1 MRIVLYDAE
10 GHDSETSLAEL
21 PGGEPG
27 DTRLLWLNAELAEL
41 RAAKLPAS
49 LAEAVRAFDAGDT
62 LVRLREDHYSFAV
75 PSWRGNGEHAD
86 CRLAMLVGHNWL
98 ITLGDGAAP
107 AFDNFVEQ
115 DTGETMKGRLTAST
129 LAAALLSEHLVEI
142 RRRLSAVDSEI
153 DKLEDA
159 ILRDPDRRSALPVLA
174 VLRRRVARLRE
185 VVAAHRPVIHTLVRP
200 DFLPEVA
207 AEDRTHFEHLADNFA
222 RLEGE
227 IARARD
233 TVVGSFELYATR
245 VAQDTNRLLKALTVT
260 TVITGM
266 VAALAGVF
274 GMNFKIPYF
283 DTGVAGF
290 TGVVVAMVALAGVL
304 VALGLWRR
312 WF

>member
-10 GHDSETSLAEL
+10 GHDSEISLAEV
-21 PGGEPG
+21 PGDEPG
-27 DTRLLWLNAELAEL
+27 DNRLLWISAGLDDL
-41 RAAKLPAS
+41 RAAQLPPS
-49 LAEAVRAFDAGDT
+49 LAGAVRELDPADL
-62 LVRLREDHYSFAV
+62 LVRLRDDHYSFAV
-75 PSWRGNGEHAD
+75 PAWRGNGEHAD

-98 ITLGDGAAP
+98 ITVGDPEGP
-107 AFDNFVEQ
+107 GFESFVEQ
-115 DTGETMKGRLTAST
+115 DVGETMKGRLTAST
-129 LAAALLSEHLVEI
+129 LAAALLSEHLAEI
-142 RRRLSAVDSEI
+142 RRRLSSVDTEI
-153 DKLEDA
+153 DRLEDA

-174 VLRRRVARLRE
+174 VLRRRVARVRE
-185 VVAAHRPVIHTLVRP
+185 VVAAHRHVIHTLVRP

-207 AEDRTHFEHLADNFA
+207 QEDRTPFEHLAGNFA
-222 RLEGE
+222 RIEDE

-245 VAQDTNRLLKALTVT
+245 VAQDTNRLLRALTVT

-283 DTGVAGF
+283 ETGVAGF

>member
-10 GHDSETSLAEL
+10 GHDSEIPLSEV

-27 DTRLLWLNAELAEL
+27 DTRLLWINAQLDELHAAELPPL
-41 RAAKLPAS
+41 
-49 LAEAVRAFDAGDT
+49 LAQAVRALQSADP
-62 LVRLREDHYSFAV
+62 LVRLHDQHYSFAV
-75 PSWRGNGEHAD
+75 PAWRGNGEHAD
-86 CRLAMLVGHNWL
+86 CRMAMLVGHNWL
-98 ITLGDGAAP
+98 ITVGDP
-107 AFDNFVEQ
+107 DEPDFTTFVEQ
-115 DTGETMKGRLTAST
+115 DAGESMKGRLTAST
-129 LAAALLSEHLVEI
+129 LAAALLSEHLAEI
-142 RRRLSAVDSEI
+142 RRRVSSVDTEI
-153 DKLEDA
+153 DRLEDA
-159 ILRDPDRRSALPVLA
+159 ILRDPDRKSALPVLA

-185 VVAAHRPVIHTLVRP
+185 VIAAHRHVIHTLVRP

-207 AEDRTHFEHLADNFA
+207 EEDRTHFEHLAENFA
-222 RLEGE
+222 RIEDE

-266 VAALAGVF
+266 VAGLAGIF
-274 GMNFKIPYF
+274 GMNFKIPF
-283 DTGVAGF
+283 FESGSPGF
-290 TGVVVAMVALAGVL
+290 YTVIGAMTLLAFAL